1 MQLYAIYDAT
11 ELSQRKVYQVDGIL
25 YRYIYPVPSTASCGY
40 LFRPLPGQSKKA
52 DLKLS
57 RNKLSQKCKEVVG
70 MSTGIEVIGNA
81 LQLSLL

>member
-25 YRYIYPVPSTASCGY
+25 YRYIHPVPSTASCGY

-57 RNKLSQKCKEVVG
+57 RNKLSQKCKEVMEMV
-70 MSTGIEVIGNA
+70 TGIEVVGNA